1 MTAQEILNLTSTKTK
16 KIQMLLGIGLTR
28 TEVAR
33 LMGIGYGFV
42 QNVYAKMNSTI
53 QPQAFQ
59 FEFIFNRNFGVEIEA
74 YGCDRNALAE
84 LLQSKGI
91 ATNMASR
98 LTQSN
103 VWKITGDG
111 SITGDNSFE
120 IVSPILNGTNGLEQL
135 KKVCEA
141 LGELRAKIN
150 KTCGMHIH
158 FSASDFNVA
167 TWKNLYKNYITF
179 ETTIDKFMPISR
191 RGNNNTYCKSLL
203 TDNKERVFQKI
214 DTARTLQQISQA
226 VTGRNRYYKINAEAF
241 FRHNTVEFRQHS
253 GTIEFEKIQNWILF
267 LARMVEYSTTRVAT
281 NETIESAEFLTD
293 EIKAFYETRTRQLAI

>member
-1 MTAQEILNLTSTKTK
+1 MTQAEILNQTSTKTK
-16 KIQMLLGIGLTR
+16 KIQMLLQLGLSR

-53 QPQAFQ
+53 QSQIFQ

-91 ATNMASR
+91 ATNMGNR
-98 LTQSN
+98 LSQSSI
-103 VWKITGDG
+103 WKITGDG
-111 SITGDNSFE
+111 SISGENSFE

-141 LGELRAKIN
+141 LGELRAKVN
-150 KTCGMHIH
+150 KTCGLHIH
-158 FSASDFNVA
+158 FSASDFSVN
-167 TWKNLYKNYITF
+167 TWKNLYKNYINF
-179 ETTIDKFMPISR
+179 ETTIDSFMPISR
-191 RGNNNTYCKSLL
+191 RGNNNSYCKSLL
-203 TDNKERVFQKI
+203 TDSKERVFQKI
-214 DTARTLQQISQA
+214 ETSRNLQQISQA
-226 VTGRNRYYKINAEAF
+226 VTGRNRYFKINAEAF
-241 FRHNTVEFRQHS
+241 IRHNTVEFRQHS

-281 NETIESAEFLTD
+281 TETLESAEFLTT
-293 EIKAFYETRTRQLAI
+293 EIKEFYKGRTRQLA